1 MSSASGRPPAAIP
14 PKRRDSSTA
23 VWWILGIVA
32 GGIVVMVVFGLALA
46 GMLLHNLHVRNQGQ
60 NVEIQTP
67 VGGIKVG
74 HEATVN
80 LPVYPGSTSAS
91 SHDNAN
97 VELSAGDGGFALAVE
112 NYQTTADL
120 DKVSAWYAQ
129 KLGPSFRREK
139 EGSPPRSRAWMQTA
153 MRTSPSWTI
162 AATGRASWRSRT
174 RTTAWKSSWC
184 ASARKKRSKRA
195 PRPRQPRFAISL

>member
-46 GMLLHNLHVRNQGQ
+46 GMLIHNLHVHNQGQ

-97 VELSAGDGGFALAVE
+97 VELSAGDEGFALAVE
-112 NYQTTADL
+112 NYQATDDL

-129 KLGPSFRREK
+129 RLGPSFRREK
-139 EGSPPRSRAWMQTA
+139 KGSHTKIKGVDANSDADVAFVDDRGDGARVVALTNKDNCVE
-153 MRTSPSWTI
+153 I
-162 AATGRASWRSRT
+162 ALVRVG
-174 RTTAWKSSWC
+174 
-184 ASARKKRSKRA
+184 KKET
-195 PRPRQPRFAISL
+195 Q

>member
-14 PKRRDSSTA
+14 PKRRDSTTA

-46 GMLLHNLHVRNQGQ
+46 GVLIHNLHVRNQGQ

-80 LPVYPGSTSAS
+80 LPVYPGSASAD
-91 SHDNAN
+91 SHNAN
-97 VELSAGDGGFALAVE
+97 VELSAGDEGFAIAVE
-112 NYQTTADL
+112 KYNTTDDL
-120 DKVSAWYAQ
+120 AKVSAWYKQ
-129 KLGPSFRREK
+129 RLGPSFRLEK
-139 EGSPPRSRAWMQTA
+139 RGTYDKIHGVDA
-153 MRTSPSWTI
+153 TSDADLAFVDDRGDGARIVALTNKDNCVEI
-162 AATGRASWRSRT
+162 ALVRVG
-174 RTTAWKSSWC
+174 
-184 ASARKKRSKRA
+184 KKET
-195 PRPRQPRFAISL
+195 Q

>member
-46 GMLLHNLHVRNQGQ
+46 GVLIHNLHVRNQGQ

-80 LPVYPGSTSAS
+80 LPVYPGAESAD
-91 SHDNAN
+91 SHNAN
-97 VELSAGDGGFALAVE
+97 VELSAGDEGFAIAVE
-112 NYQTTADL
+112 KYQTTDAL
-120 DKVSAWYAQ
+120 DKVSAWYKQ
-129 KLGPSFRREK
+129 RLGPSFRLEERGSNVKIHGVDAINDADMAFVDERGDGARIVALTDKNNCVEIALVRVGKRE
-139 EGSPPRSRAWMQTA
+139 AQ
-153 MRTSPSWTI
+153 
-162 AATGRASWRSRT
+162 
-174 RTTAWKSSWC
+174 
-184 ASARKKRSKRA
+184 
-195 PRPRQPRFAISL
+195 